1 MEIFPARLLNEVK
14 LVLKVDLLQ
23 MQAPKGQWCSKRVP
37 LLREI
42 KSLVGQTFGPSHY
55 YIIISFLTVIESFKS
70 SSSEK
75 LTWYF
80 LAKCKEH

>member
-1 MEIFPARLLNEVK
+1 M
-14 LVLKVDLLQ
+14 LKVDLLQ

-42 KSLVGQTFGPSHY
+42 KSLVGQMFGPSHY

-70 SSSEK
+70 RDRKSVVYGKIQSV
-75 LTWYF
+75 
-80 LAKCKEH
+80 